1 VIHKREAKRKLG
13 ALKVVFLALATSV
26 RSKGKY
32 RFIRELP
39 ADASLLDVGCGNN
52 SPVISKALRSDVF
65 YVGIDIEDY
74 NQQASAESFAD
85 EYLVTARD
93 HFWQEIA
100 RMQNRFDAAIS
111 SHNLEHCDEPE
122 QTLRALL
129 RAIKPGGRAYLSFP
143 CEASVFFPHRRGTLN
158 FHDDPSHSKCPDLS
172 RVLSALH
179 SEGFR
184 TDFVAARYRPVLLAL
199 LGLLL
204 EPLSAVLRRVMPLG
218 STWALYGFETVIWA
232 RRNNVSDQTKSSTA

>member
-1 VIHKREAKRKLG
+1 MIDKRDAKRKLG
-13 ALKVVFLALATSV
+13 AVKVLFLAFAMRV
-26 RSKGKY
+26 RPRGKY

-39 ADASLLDVGCGNN
+39 RGATVLDVGCGNS
-52 SPVISKALRSDVF
+52 SPVICKALRSDVF

-74 NQQASAESFAD
+74 NQQASAEEFAD

-93 HFWQEIA
+93 HFWQQIA
-100 RMQNRFDAAIS
+100 NMQNRFDAAIS

-129 RAIKPGGRAYLSFP
+129 RAIKPRGRVYLSFP
-143 CEASVFFPHRRGTLN
+143 CEASVFFPHRKGTLN
-158 FHDDPSHSKCPDLS
+158 FHDDPTHSNCPDLS
-172 RVLSALH
+172 RVLSTLH
-179 SEGFR
+179 SEGFD
-184 TDFVAARYRPVLLAL
+184 TDFIAARYRPVVLAA

-204 EPLSAVLRRVMPLG
+204 EPVSALLRRVMPLG

-232 RRNNVSDQTKSSTA
+232 TRNNLNE